1 MRIGRLYL
9 GTLELLLSSTA
20 LTIPFSSPVSAACT
34 PSDDDETIYCQGE
47 SNVLYGNTYTNMQI
61 TNVPSSSSGPF
72 ILGWVGD
79 SPDGNGVPGG
89 DANYVTLTFDGTGST
104 ISGTQ
109 YNISSPHAVVAVDS
123 TGGDGSSGNHD
134 TNDGDAKS
142 WDGGDGGNAFDATIV
157 FSAGTITVTD
167 ETDDM
172 GDLSLITALSI
183 GGNGGPSNDAHSVIG
198 GTARGGEGGLAGNS
212 NAAAITIDSA
222 NLTLHGNPFSSTNY
236 TLVSAISTGG
246 AGGGGGHATANA
258 GDAHG
263 GEVETGTLAEATEL
277 PSSSKRERSPS
288 TAPEA

>member
-222 NLTLHGNPFSSTNY
+222 RAGATTIIALTIKLDPSVGADQAQVAVAVTQPQMLATRMV
-236 TLVSAISTGG
+236 VS
-246 AGGGGGHATANA
+246 
-258 GDAHG
+258 
-263 GEVETGTLAEATEL
+263 VETGTLAEATEL
-277 PSSSKRERSPS
+277 PSLSKRERSPS